1 MKQVIALI
9 GAGGKMGCRLT
20 DRFMDAAAYEMRY
33 VEISEAGLTR
43 LGERGLTA
51 TPQHEAV
58 SEADVVI
65 LAVPDVL
72 IGKIASGI
80 VPDMKP
86 GSLLMLLDPAAA
98 YLGMVPEREQIAVF
112 LAHPCHPPIFNDETD
127 PLARRDYF
135 GGIHA
140 KQSIVCALMR
150 GSEQHYALGEAI
162 AQTMY
167 APILRTHRITMEQ
180 MAMLEPSMAET
191 VGATCATILREA
203 MDEAVRRGVPYE
215 AARDFMLGHINIELA
230 IVFGEAGNPF
240 SDAAL
245 VAIEYGKQQMLRPDW
260 KQVFE
265 PESLRHN
272 IDLMLNPGKLEQA
285 VEK

>member
-1 MKQVIALI
+1 
-9 GAGGKMGCRLT
+9 MGCRLT

-43 LGERGLTA
+43 LGERGLTV

-98 YLGMVPEREQIAVF
+98 YLGMVPERDEIAVF

-127 PLARRDYF
+127 PLARQDYF

-215 AARDFMLGHINIELA
+215 AARDFMLGHIHIELA